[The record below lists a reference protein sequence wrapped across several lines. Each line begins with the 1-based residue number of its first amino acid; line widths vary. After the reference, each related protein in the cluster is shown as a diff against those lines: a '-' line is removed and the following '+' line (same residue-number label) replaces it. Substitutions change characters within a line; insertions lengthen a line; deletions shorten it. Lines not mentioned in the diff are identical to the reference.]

1 MLTAEWA
8 VLTVPREAASAV
20 NHSKVVATA
29 GNLSVLV
36 ELRDECGGLVEVAC
50 ESVLY
55 GAEGVSDDHT
65 VVVVVQWEV
74 GYGVG

>member
-36 ELRDECGGLVEVAC
+36 ELRDECGGLVEVAY
-50 ESVLY
+50 ESVMY
-55 GAEGVSDDHT
+55 GVEGVSDDHT
-65 VVVVVQWEV
+65 VVVQWEV